1 MLLLVFSFYFYAHSY
16 SQAQNQS
23 LTQDMITYNKQ
34 SNFIKEF
41 KIPNNMQELGLKG
54 ITVDSDGNAW
64 FYHTTN
70 KTSTIIK
77 FDPENENFTQYDIAG
92 KTVVD
97 NAIINLAGGQ
107 LIFDGKRII
116 IWFTDARTNS
126 IGKLDTRDGKIEHHQ
141 TQVPWELPYPQMT
154 IMYGLL
160 KLRETR
166 YQVWV

>member
-1 MLLLVFSFYFYAHSY
+1 MILLVFSFYFYAHSY

-77 FDPENENFTQYDIAG
+77 FDP
-92 KTVVD
+92 KT
-97 NAIINLAGGQ
+97 
-107 LIFDGKRII
+107 K
-116 IWFTDARTNS
+116 T
-126 IGKLDTRDGKIEHHQ
+126 
-141 TQVPWELPYPQMT
+141 
-154 IMYGLL
+154 LL
-160 KLRETR
+160 NMI
-166 YQVWV
+166 